1 VRALVRT
8 HVCACVR
15 ARVRS
20 LVPAR
25 ARIDGHFT
33 LLAVGTKSVWVGR
46 LWKWRRGATIAE
58 GEMEG
63 RYVGLQKVRW
73 DGDVWGCNARSHG
86 AVEVICS
93 GSQSSRDGK
102 EVRRCHLVCVE

>member
-1 VRALVRT
+1 
-8 HVCACVR
+8 
-15 ARVRS
+15 
-20 LVPAR
+20 
-25 ARIDGHFT
+25 
-33 LLAVGTKSVWVGR
+33 
-46 LWKWRRGATIAE
+46 
-58 GEMEG
+58 MEG